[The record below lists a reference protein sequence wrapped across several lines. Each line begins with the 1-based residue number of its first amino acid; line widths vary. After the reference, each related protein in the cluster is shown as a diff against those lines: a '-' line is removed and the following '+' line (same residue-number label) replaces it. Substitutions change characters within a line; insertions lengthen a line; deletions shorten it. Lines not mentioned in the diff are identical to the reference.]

1 MAGGAASGGSA
12 ASDTYAKARHWLLMP
27 SWMVLGFFVLMPV
40 CLMVIYS
47 FLTKEFRGGVIWEPT
62 LAAYDQFFFDR
73 GLFGDSDPTLQWTYL
88 SIFWR
93 SIWQAGLATILSLLI
108 GFPTA
113 YYIATR
119 PASTRALWVFLITIP
134 YWVNLLIRTVSMKFL
149 LRDEGPMNDFL
160 INIGLIGE
168 PLQIINT
175 NLAVQLGLFYSYL
188 PFMVL
193 PIYASVER
201 YNFTMSEA
209 AADLYATKFTT
220 LRRIVLPAV
229 KPGVIAGCILV
240 FVPSLGAFLA
250 PDLLGGAKNFMI
262 GSLIEE
268 QFKGNA
274 GNWPFGAA
282 ASMVLLSMVIVILL
296 IFAGQ
301 QRRAGAEQ

>member
-1 MAGGAASGGSA
+1 MAGGAESGGSVA
-12 ASDTYAKARHWLLMP
+12 ANTYAKARHWLLMP
-27 SWMVLGFFVLMPV
+27 SWFVLGFFVFAPV
-40 CLMVIYS
+40 CVMLVYS
-47 FLTKEFRGGVIWEPT
+47 FLTKEFRGGVIWEFS

-73 GLFGDSDPTLQWTYL
+73 GLFGDAEPTLQWTYI
-88 SIFWR
+88 SVFWR
-93 SIWQAGLATILSLLI
+93 SIWQAGLATVLSLLI

-113 YYIATR
+113 YFIATR
-119 PASTRALWVFLITIP
+119 PEGSRAFWVFLVTIP

-149 LRDEGPMNDFL
+149 LRDEGPLNELL
-160 INIGLIGE
+160 ISTGLISD
-168 PLQIINT
+168 PLHIINT

-193 PIYASVER
+193 PIYASIER

-209 AADLYATKFTT
+209 AADLYATKLTT
-220 LRRIVLPAV
+220 LRRIILPAV

-282 ASMVLLSMVIVILL
+282 ASMVLLTMVMVILL
-296 IFAGQ
+296 IFARQ
-301 QRRAGAEQ
+301 QRRAEAQS

>member
-1 MAGGAASGGSA
+1 
-12 ASDTYAKARHWLLMP
+12 MP